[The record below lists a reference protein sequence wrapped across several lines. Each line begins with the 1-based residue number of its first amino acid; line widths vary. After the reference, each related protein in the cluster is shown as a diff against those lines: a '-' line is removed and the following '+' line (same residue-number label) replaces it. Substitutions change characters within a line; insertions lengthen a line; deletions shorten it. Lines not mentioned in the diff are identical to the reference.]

1 MGHPHIRVFDTLHI
15 IIGWDSGTTLEPGQ
29 RTRCLLRQENA
40 RNSTD
45 HTYRSILTYFARS
58 KPAFFSN
65 GALQFPGRQP
75 GTQWATSRLRD
86 NGSTWYLRCRHLHA
100 LSFCSKLVDVVSRS
114 NTYRRTS
121 CCSLRV
127 LFVRVRVRWA
137 IYAVQFRPSW
147 RYDVDGRRCSR
158 QYIDLM
164 GGWLARHP
172 PHPTA
177 SLAATFQT
185 LRMMCFSLC
194 SCPAHPTSPRSPL
207 PFNFWVFSYIHLH
220 QTL

>member
-1 MGHPHIRVFDTLHI
+1 MISSVPSSTCTVLL
-15 IIGWDSGTTLEPGQ
+15 LE
-29 RTRCLLRQENA
+29 T
-40 RNSTD
+40 
-45 HTYRSILTYFARS
+45 
-58 KPAFFSN
+58 
-65 GALQFPGRQP
+65 
-75 GTQWATSRLRD
+75 
-86 NGSTWYLRCRHLHA
+86 
-100 LSFCSKLVDVVSRS
+100 KLVDVVSRS

-137 IYAVQFRPSW
+137 IYAAQFRPSW

-185 LRMMCFSLC
+185 LRMMCFHSVRALHTQHHPVHR
-194 SCPAHPTSPRSPL
+194 CPLIFEYSPTFIFIKRYRQCRPRKGAHRLMVGIESYFFRALTEISRIA
-207 PFNFWVFSYIHLH
+207 VFYVAFC
-220 QTL
+220 

>member
-65 GALQFPGRQP
+65 GALQISWSATRDAVGNVSPTRQRIHMISSAP
-75 GTQWATSRLRD
+75 S
-86 NGSTWYLRCRHLHA
+86 STCTVLL
-100 LSFCSKLVDVVSRS
+100 LETKLVDVVSRS

-137 IYAVQFRPSW
+137 IYAAQFRPSW
-147 RYDVDGRRCSR
+147 RYDVDGWRCSR

-207 PFNFWVFSYIHLH
+207 PFNF
-220 QTL
+220 